1 MIDVSEHSTDQHRR
15 IAHLNTHS
23 RWSELA
29 PSVQPLVTESI
40 PARVESFP
48 AALCTIAGEI
58 GSDAADEYVRPTNDD
73 LEDVLEPVVTAV
85 TLLEGYVTLRLAVL
99 HGDGKTTAD
108 TPNASDRD
116 AMLLASDYLHAGS
129 YAAVAETPV
138 SDQRRLELYRVSI
151 GGSSELSHRFLG
163 ASDATSAPDEDGDTV
178 DALEARASLAETA
191 GVIGATAVGTPTET
205 RTALRRYSHAMMSAL
220 VRHSEATAVDA
231 DPKTRAAR
239 VLFGTT
245 QRGNVYDGAET
256 TVSPAVEDAL
266 EAARESLGSL
276 VDSGGIDATS
286 PAFTRLER
294 ATHLP
299 FHRD

>member
-15 IAHLNTHS
+15 IAHPNTHS

-40 PARVESFP
+40 PTRAESFP

-58 GSDAADEYVRPTNDD
+58 GFIADEYVSPTDDD
-73 LEDVLEPVVTAV
+73 LEDVLEPIVTAV

-99 HGDGKTTAD
+99 DDATVAAE
-108 TPNASDRD
+108 PLPASDRD

-151 GGSSELSHRFLG
+151 SGSSDLSHRFLG
-163 ASDATSAPDEDGDTV
+163 ASDVTDAPDEDGDAV
-178 DALEARASLAETA
+178 DALEAKASLAETA
-191 GVIGATAVGTPTET
+191 GVIGATAAGAPTET

-220 VRHSEATAVDA
+220 ARHAAATATDVD
-231 DPKTRAAR
+231 PQTRAAR

-245 QRGNVYDGAET
+245 RRGNVYDGSET
-256 TVSPAVEDAL
+256 NVSPAVEDTL
-266 EAARESLGSL
+266 EAARDALGTL
-276 VDSGGIDATS
+276 AGSGAIDATV